1 MCENERSYY
10 TMSNLLI
17 LGAGQYGAVVKET
30 AQSMGCF
37 DKISFLDDSFG
48 DDNVSCCEQ
57 VIGKLD
63 ELEQLRSEYEYSIP
77 AIGDADI
84 RLSLLERAESAG
96 YRIPVIIS
104 PRAYVSPSAQ
114 ISKGSVIEPLAG
126 VHANAVIGKVAYISM
141 GAAVNHNAVVG
152 DGCHVDNNAVVM
164 SGAEVPSRIKVEPGA
179 IVKRQFNIF
188 NMDGRG
194 DLAID
199 GTAHNEYNFDVGM

>member
-1 MCENERSYY
+1 
-10 TMSNLLI
+10 MSNLLI

-30 AQSMGCF
+30 AQAMGCF

-48 DDNVSCCEQ
+48 DGNVACCEQ

-63 ELEQLRSEYEYSIP
+63 ELEHLRSEYEYAIP

-126 VHANAVIGKVAYISM
+126 VHANAVVGKAAYISM
-141 GAAVNHNAVVG
+141 GAVVNHNAVVG
-152 DGCHVDNNAVVM
+152 DGCHVDNNAVVT
-164 SGAEVPSRIKVEPGA
+164 SGAEIPSRVKVEPGTV
-179 IVKRQFNIF
+179 VKRHYNLF
-188 NMDGRG
+188 NMDGKG
-194 DLAID
+194 ELTID
-199 GTAHNEYNFDVGM
+199 SSARNEYNFDVGM